1 MKNAENITI
10 VMLVATAAI
19 LSGMLIG
26 TYSGTSQSASAEIYA
41 RHMGFIVSTGQVA
54 PYTDAMYV
62 IDLETRKLNTYI
74 LTSQNNSI
82 EFVATVDL
90 QKAFRAR

>member
-19 LSGMLIG
+19 LGGMLIG
-26 TYSGTSQSASAEIYA
+26 TYSGTSQSAVAEVYA
-41 RHMGFIVSTGQVA
+41 RHMGFIVSTGQAA
-54 PYTDAMYV
+54 PGIDAMYI
-62 IDLETRKLNTYI
+62 IDLETKKLNTYI
-74 LTSQNNSI
+74 LTSRNNAI
-82 EFVATVDL
+82 EFVATMDL